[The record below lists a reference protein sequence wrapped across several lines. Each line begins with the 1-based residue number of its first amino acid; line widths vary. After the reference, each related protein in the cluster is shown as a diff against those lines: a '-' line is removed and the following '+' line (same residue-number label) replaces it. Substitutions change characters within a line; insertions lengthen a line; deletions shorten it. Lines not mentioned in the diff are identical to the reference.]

1 MFKGPYYNDLPE
13 MTKSEQLELA
23 KHISNLVK
31 NALAGKQ
38 TEVEHGG
45 KHFQVR
51 TTPNVGGSNP
61 FRTMV
66 TELYSGKICHEA
78 PHGDPNFHENVIASI
93 QRGEPKYTTPEYGSF
108 DDDDDSSDNW

>member
-1 MFKGPYYNDLPE
+1 MFKGSYYHDLPE
-13 MTKSEQLELA
+13 MTKSEQLEVA
-23 KHISNLVK
+23 KHISNLLK

-45 KHFQVR
+45 KVFQVR

-61 FRTMV
+61 LHTMV
-66 TELYSGKICHEA
+66 TELYSGKVCHQA
-78 PHGDPNFHENVIASI
+78 THGDMNHHDNVIASI
-93 QRGEPKYTTPEYGSF
+93 QRGEPHFATPEYGSF